1 VARLPGIGGLSR
13 EIREVLVS
21 PFAYH
26 GEKMVEEPMP
36 EIEGWEA
43 EEPYPAMVGMG
54 ESGGELGEIGK
65 MF

>member
-1 VARLPGIGGLSR
+1 VNF
-13 EIREVLVS
+13 REVLVS
-21 PFAYH
+21 LFAYH

-43 EEPYPAMVGMG
+43 EEPYPAVMGMG
-54 ESGGELGEIGK
+54 ESEGKLGKVGK